1 MLSQKIHNLKYR
13 SSKTSCCK
21 EIEIRKPEFM
31 AKAKIPLFSILNI
44 SVTKGW
50 NSRKRI
56 QGGGQ

>member
-31 AKAKIPLFSILNI
+31 AKTEIPLFSILNI
-44 SVTKGW
+44 SATKGW
-50 NSRKRI
+50 NSRERI
-56 QGGGQ
+56 QGGQ